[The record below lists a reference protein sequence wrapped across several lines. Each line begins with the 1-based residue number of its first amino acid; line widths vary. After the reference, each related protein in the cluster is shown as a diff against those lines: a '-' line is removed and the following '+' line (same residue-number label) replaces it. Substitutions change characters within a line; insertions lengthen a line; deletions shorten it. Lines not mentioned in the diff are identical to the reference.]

1 MLNDPGGGEGEQRD
15 FEEFFEDC
23 QRIVRDHDGIF
34 QACSRIL
41 GRLFRI
47 LEVYSG
53 SMNIIQDFKRLF

>member
-34 QACSRIL
+34 
-41 GRLFRI
+41 
-47 LEVYSG
+47 
-53 SMNIIQDFKRLF
+53 